1 MRRRVAPALLL
12 LAALSP
18 AACRSRLTGPWPPVE
33 TALQNFRIG
42 PGDVMRVAVFGQTEL
57 NSRVTVR
64 PDGRV
69 TLPLIDE
76 IVVAGRTV
84 NEVSTEVSQGY
95 RRFVQDARVSVIV
108 EEVHSYRVFVSGK
121 VQRAGEFESRTP
133 LTVMQALALAGGGAR
148 GADMD
153 GIIIL
158 RRGANGRDERYE
170 FSYTE
175 CSEGRTEMNFTLRT
189 GDTIIVP

>member
-1 MRRRVAPALLL
+1 MRPRLAPALAL
-12 LAALSP
+12 LAALAP

-33 TALQNFRIG
+33 SGLQNFRIG
-42 PGDVMRVAVFGQTEL
+42 AGDVLRVSVFGQQEL

-76 IVVAGRTV
+76 IVVSGRTV
-84 NEVSTEVSQGY
+84 NEVMTDVSQGY

-121 VQRAGEFESRTP
+121 VQRPGEFESRTP

-153 GIIIL
+153 AIVIL

-175 CSEGRTEMNFTLRT
+175 CAEGRTEMNFTLRT
-189 GDTIIVP
+189 GDTIVVP

>member
-1 MRRRVAPALLL
+1 MRTALA
-12 LAALSP
+12 LAALVALGLP
-18 AACRSRLTGPWPPVE
+18 ACRSPLAGPWPPVE
-33 TALQNFRIG
+33 AALQTYRIG
-42 PGDVMRVAVFGQTEL
+42 PGDILRVSVFGQNEL

-69 TLPLIDE
+69 TLPLLDE
-76 IVVAGRTV
+76 MVVAGRTV
-84 NEVSTEVSQGY
+84 NEVSAEVSQGY
-95 RRFVQDARVSVIV
+95 RRFVQDARVAVIV

-153 GIIIL
+153 AIVIL

-175 CSEGRTEMNFTLRT
+175 CVGGRTEMNFMLRS
-189 GDTIIVP
+189 GDTVIVP